1 MPIVLTLWTI
11 IIIILFMCVQSVNS
25 RKLLRQLLYAVVL
38 QKKIINYSRYSFVV
52 PKLNVTKCALYKRLD
67 LGSFGELSLAQLLQK
82 SLYEWINEETAEPG
96 AN

>member
-1 MPIVLTLWTI
+1 M
-11 IIIILFMCVQSVNS
+11 
-25 RKLLRQLLYAVVL
+25 
-38 QKKIINYSRYSFVV
+38 
-52 PKLNVTKCALYKRLD
+52 TKCALYKRLD